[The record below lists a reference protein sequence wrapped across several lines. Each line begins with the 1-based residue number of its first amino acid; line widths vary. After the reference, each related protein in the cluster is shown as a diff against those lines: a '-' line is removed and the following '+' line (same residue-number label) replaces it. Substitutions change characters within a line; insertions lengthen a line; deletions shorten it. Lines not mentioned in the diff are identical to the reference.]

1 MKKKSGFPGKGRDP
15 ATHHPVSDSP
25 RMVPDV
31 LSGILDTIRF
41 RSVVAGLSTFSAP
54 WGIRIPPG
62 PSGFYVIMHGQCW
75 FEPDDSSSPI
85 LLNGGDLVLN
95 IQGLGH
101 CLRDDP
107 RSPVIP
113 IDAILTADHIQKRQ
127 GATLD
132 GGGAATSLIAG
143 CFLFD
148 QDEEIPLLA
157 ALPRILHIQSEN
169 GHLVPWLDDTLR
181 LITEAS
187 VPNPPGGLAVVNHL
201 ASIIFIQAIRTHISS
216 LPPYGGNWLGAMA
229 DRDIGP
235 SLGLIHSRPEA
246 QWSVALLA
254 RETGMSRSAFAEKFT
269 RMVGQSPMKYLLQ
282 CRMNK
287 ARNLL
292 RESQNNLKEI
302 ALRVGYGSE
311 AAFSN
316 AFKRWTTVSPGG
328 YRMSRNCTNR
338 TQPTK
343 TTPSPVSGKES
354 LRP

>member
-1 MKKKSGFPGKGRDP
+1 MKNIPGFPGKGCNP
-15 ATHHPVSDSP
+15 ATRHPVSDSP
-25 RMVPDV
+25 KMVPDV

-62 PSGFYVIMHGQCW
+62 PSGFFVIMHGQCW

-107 RSPVIP
+107 QSPVVS
-113 IDAILTADHIQKRQ
+113 IDTILTADQIQKRQ
-127 GATLD
+127 GITLG

-148 QDEEIPLLA
+148 QDEDIPLLT
-157 ALPRILHIQSEN
+157 ALPRILHIHGDN
-169 GHLVPWLDDTLR
+169 GRLVPWLDDMLR
-181 LITEAS
+181 LITGAS
-187 VPNPPGGLAVVNHL
+187 APNQSGGLAVVNHL
-201 ASIIFIQAIRTHISS
+201 ANIIFIQAIRTHVSA
-216 LPPYGGNWLGAMA
+216 LPPNGGNWLAAMA

-246 QWSVALLA
+246 QWSVASLA
-254 RETGMSRSAFAEKFT
+254 REVGMSRSAFAGKFT
-269 RMVGQSPMKYLLQ
+269 RMVGQSPMKYLMQ
-282 CRMNK
+282 CRINK

-292 RESQNNLKEI
+292 RESQNSLKEI

-316 AFKRWTTVSPGG
+316 AFKRWTNVSPGR
-328 YRMSRNCTNR
+328 YRMSRGCTNESR
-338 TQPTK
+338 LTK
-343 TTPSPVSGKES
+343 ATPSPVPRRGSS
-354 LRP
+354 CP